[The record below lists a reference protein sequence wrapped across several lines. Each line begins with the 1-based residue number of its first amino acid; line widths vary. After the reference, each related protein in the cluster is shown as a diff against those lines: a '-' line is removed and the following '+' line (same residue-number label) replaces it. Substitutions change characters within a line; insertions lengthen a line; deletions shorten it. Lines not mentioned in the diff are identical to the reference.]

1 MVTRASAEL
10 LRQRRYEEVVDL
22 TASIE
27 LPADATRAEM
37 VRAILWARAVA
48 LQSMGRDKE
57 MLEVLARARSLPGK
71 GKGQEAIR
79 ALAMSALARQ
89 PADPARLEPFIGVAG
104 RDAAWTELAQRAL
117 AAGNLQTARDAALQ
131 LQTASDPRWR
141 AQGLALAGEIGWA
154 SGEVKETQAAL
165 ERLFTQRLRVAERES
180 RDSAALQLAHAIV
193 LREAEGGTHRDALKS
208 QLAWLRERLPTRDAA
223 QIEALVTSLQPAPD
237 EGEQRLALGRIDV
250 VRTPEPPPEPAVLLD
265 LPEPA
270 SLLAIPGPDGALHDW
285 FEARGP
291 P

>member
-1 MVTRASAEL
+1 
-10 LRQRRYEEVVDL
+10 L

-48 LQSMGRDKE
+48 LQSVGRDKE

-89 PADPARLEPFIGVAG
+89 PADPARLAHFIG
-104 RDAAWTELAQRAL
+104 
-117 AAGNLQTARDAALQ
+117 
-131 LQTASDPRWR
+131 
-141 AQGLALAGEIGWA
+141 
-154 SGEVKETQAAL
+154 
-165 ERLFTQRLRVAERES
+165 VAERES